1 MNQFDVAIV
10 SFLNSF
16 ARRSH
21 AFDTLMSV
29 VESNY
34 LIKGGVVTALLWWVW
49 FQSDDQQD
57 ERRGAVLSGVIACI
71 AAIVAGRTLALTL
84 PFRERPLRNLA
95 FQFRTPY
102 GVDEHTLIHWSSF
115 PSDHAALF
123 FALATSI
130 FFVSRRAGILAYV
143 HALFVVCFTRIYL
156 GFHYPTDILAGA
168 LLGIGIASLFNT
180 ITIRKTIAKPTLRWL
195 HGHPASFY
203 ASFFLLTS
211 QISVMFDPLRQLGRV
226 AIVAVKAALKH

>member
-34 LIKGGVVTALLWWVW
+34 LIKGSVVTALLWWVW
-49 FQSDDQQD
+49 FQADDQQD

-115 PSDHAALF
+115 PSDHAPLF

-168 LLGIGIASLFNT
+168 LLGIGIASLLNT
-180 ITIRKTIAKPTLRWL
+180 TTIRKTIAKPGLR
-195 HGHPASFY
+195 
-203 ASFFLLTS
+203 
-211 QISVMFDPLRQLGRV
+211 
-226 AIVAVKAALKH
+226 